1 MKFIFYAP
9 THPSSLLQKI
19 VRLIV
24 TVVLVG
30 VLLMFSAVM
39 LVVILIVVAIAL
51 VYLWWKTR
59 EIRKLMKNVPPR
71 SSNMEDEMFGGE
83 VIEGQVIRRGEIMDR
98 IKR

>member
-19 VRLIV
+19 VRLI
-24 TVVLVG
+24 VLVG